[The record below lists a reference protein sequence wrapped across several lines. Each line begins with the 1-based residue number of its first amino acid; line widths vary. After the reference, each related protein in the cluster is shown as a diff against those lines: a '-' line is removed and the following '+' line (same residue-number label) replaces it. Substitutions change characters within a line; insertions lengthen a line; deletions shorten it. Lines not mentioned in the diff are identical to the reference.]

1 MNVAGNLIQSIGDG
15 IAGLVGGAFRAIWLA
30 GEGILHA
37 LQAALP
43 ALWLPAI
50 LVAIL
55 AFLAWTL
62 VRR

>member
-1 MNVAGNLIQSIGDG
+1 MDIAGNLVQSIGDG
-15 IAGLVGGAFRAIWLA
+15 VAGLVSGALRAIWLA

-43 ALWLPAI
+43 ALWLPVI